1 MPASIKTE
9 VWKELL
15 ETLFAHIKAPITCGL
30 AVYGKLPFF
39 QELRNRLH
47 EQPYSNVPGIKYV
60 TVDIEGTHVHAG
72 PFKTNEPH
80 ALEEEL
86 SDARIKLPDFQ
97 PHYEELITFAIKQAH
112 HAGTKAALLTESL
125 LRAKLLLEFSQSVA
139 HARTLEQALTLA
151 CQFIVSKFKL
161 SNALLTANGKTA
173 RYYDLVPSAL
183 LAEQKIIAQIK
194 ESNSPIIVQ
203 NSHADILFSSIKDIK
218 NAPPCM
224 IGLPIN
230 RARTTIGHTVLYAEH
245 IPHIEN
251 ITEVL
256 FELALE
262 LERLNEYEKAQ
273 ENATTDSLTG
283 LHNRAELAT
292 KANAMLSRLSS
303 QNQPISILMID
314 ADNFKKYNDTKGH
327 VEGDNVLKLIAH
339 IVKQSTPEHAF
350 ACRYGGEEFTIVIPG
365 ADQTIAKDF
374 AEKLRTDV
382 EQSGPLTISIGICT
396 CMNSTASLQTLL
408 KEADAQLYRAKH
420 LGKNRVAACVMIDKN
435 LGAINI

>member
-1 MPASIKTE
+1 MSASKKTE

-15 ETLFAHIKAPITCGL
+15 ETLSTHIKAPIICGP
-30 AVYGKLPFF
+30 AVFGKLPFF

-47 EQPYSNVPGIKYV
+47 EQPYTNVPGIRYV
-60 TVDIEGTHVHAG
+60 SVDIEGTPVHAG

-80 ALEEEL
+80 ALDEEL
-86 SDARIKLPDFQ
+86 SDARVKLPEWQ
-97 PHYEELITFAIKQAH
+97 PQYEELITLSIKQAH
-112 HAGTKAALLTESL
+112 HAGTKLAIASESL
-125 LRAKLLLEFSQSVA
+125 ARAKLLLEFSQSVS

-151 CQFIVSKFKL
+151 AQFIVSKFKL

-173 RYYDLVPSAL
+173 RYYDLVPCAL

-224 IGLPIN
+224 LGLPIN
-230 RARTTIGHTVLYAEH
+230 RAREHIGHAVLYAEH

-283 LHNRAELAT
+283 LHNRYELAA
-292 KANAMLSRLSS
+292 KANAMLQRLSS
-303 QNQPISILMID
+303 SNQPISIIMID
-314 ADNFKKYNDTKGH
+314 ADNFKKYNDTHGH
-327 VEGDNVLKLIAH
+327 VEGDNILKLIAH
-339 IVKQSTPEHAF
+339 IVKQSTPENAF
-350 ACRYGGEEFTIVIPG
+350 ACRYGGEEFTIVLPG
-365 ADQTIAKDF
+365 AEQNAAKDF

-382 EQSGPLTISIGICT
+382 EQSCQLTISIGICT

-420 LGKNRVAACVMIDKN
+420 LGKNRTAGSDMIDKN
-435 LGAINI
+435 LGVI